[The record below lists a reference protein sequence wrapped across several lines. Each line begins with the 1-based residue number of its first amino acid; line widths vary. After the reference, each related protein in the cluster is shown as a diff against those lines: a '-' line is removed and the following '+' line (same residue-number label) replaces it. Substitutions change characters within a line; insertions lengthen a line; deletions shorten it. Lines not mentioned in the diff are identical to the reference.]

1 MGYFVTV
8 KVLGI
13 SEKPGR
19 LSDELHEVHHL
30 PHLPPFPLHR
40 CLRTPWHAALRWQVT
55 INSHLQS

>member
-1 MGYFVTV
+1 MTA

-30 PHLPPFPLHR
+30 PHLPPLPLHR
-40 CLRTPWHAALRWQVT
+40 CLCTPWHAALRWQVT
-55 INSHLQS
+55 